1 MRPDSE
7 QKNQGQSYKCAIAHA
22 LDVFG
27 GKWKPLI
34 LWHLQDKVMR
44 FGELQRTMAGV
55 TQKMLTQQLR
65 QLEEDGLINRRIYT
79 QAPPKVEYSLTDL
92 GRTVLPILDLISE
105 WGAKYQSSHE
115 DRKA

>member
-1 MRPDSE
+1 MRADSE
-7 QKNQGQSYKCAIAHA
+7 RGRVYKCAIAQA

-44 FGELQRTMAGV
+44 FGELQRTMHGV

-65 QLEEDGLINRRIYT
+65 QLEQDGLINRKIHV
-79 QAPPKVEYSLTDL
+79 QVPPKVEYSLTDL
-92 GRTVLPILDLISE
+92 GRTVLPILDKISE
-105 WGAKYQSSHE
+105 WGQRYQISSA
-115 DRKA
+115 DNP